1 MMKLWGI
8 SSGTFFTKGKLNQI
22 GAFIKENE
30 VDVVF
35 VNTTLT
41 PLQIKK
47 LEKRLNDY
55 KLDWEERLWRYFIRS
70 A

>member
-1 MMKLWGI
+1 MIKMRGV

-22 GAFIKENE
+22 GAFIKETE
-30 VDVVF
+30 VDLVF
-35 VNTTLT
+35 VNATLT

-55 KLDWEERLWRYFIRS
+55 KLDRQERLR
-70 A
+70 